1 MFTNPPMLLAAAGH
15 AGTNFLS
22 VLTIS
27 LILTVVLIVCHFVW
41 TMARPNRPGPRRR
54 WGIWESLVYIGALG
68 CVLLL
73 ALTSFGAMARFG
85 AIGGWSLFVHMVGA
99 GMFTTVLPVIALT
112 WAAAHWCCCGCRCKT
127 EKKECCA
134 DGDKAEGDA
143 EDSEPK
149 PVGHFFW
156 LAKLC
161 FWTILAAGW
170 VVTMTMLISML
181 PIFGTDGLNTLLDV
195 HRYAGLIVVVALIL
209 HLYAVILRCIGLR

>member
-1 MFTNPPMLLAAAGH
+1 MFTNLPILLAAGH
-15 AGTNFLS
+15 AGANFPR
-22 VLTIS
+22 VLTVT
-27 LILTVVLIVCHFVW
+27 LIFTTALIVVHLVW
-41 TMARPNRPGPRRR
+41 TIARPKRPGPRKR

-85 AIGGWSLFVHMVGA
+85 AIGGWALFVHMVGA

-112 WAAAHWCCCGCRCKT
+112 WAAAHWCCCDCRDKT
-127 EKKECCA
+127 EMNPCR
-134 DGDKAEGDA
+134 GDDEAEGHTVGN
-143 EDSEPK
+143 EPT
-149 PVGHFFW
+149 VGHFFW

-181 PIFGTDGLNTLLDV
+181 PLFGTDGLNALLNV

-209 HLYAVILRCIGLR
+209 HLYAVVLRCVGLR